1 MIRIRFCRNL
11 IEWRRTECDN
21 WAKEVTALI
30 LLLQGRIEQKSQIME
45 VALLN
50 QLISRKA
57 DHTADHSK
65 RTEADS
71 TSGFYIDS
79 GLSLGWTGH

>member
-11 IEWRRTECDN
+11 IEWRRTECDK

-50 QLISRKA
+50 QLVSRKA
-57 DHTADHSK
+57 DHIQN

-71 TSGFYIDS
+71 TSGFYIDR